1 VPLAAIIFDF
11 DGVIANSEPLHF
23 QAFRDEVAVRG
34 IVLTESAYY
43 RDFLG
48 FDDAAAFRAI
58 GHQHRTDWSDAEIAA
73 MVDSKAER
81 IEALEARVSIL
92 FPGAA
97 DAIRRA
103 AAVVPIGIAS
113 GALTAEILRIL
124 EREHLGGL
132 FTAVVGA
139 DQTRASKPSPDPYQH
154 AMDVMG
160 ARLRN
165 SLHAPHCVALED
177 SHWGL
182 ESARAAGLRTIGVAQ
197 TYAADALTSA
207 DLVIASIA
215 ALDVEQA
222 KQLVERR
229 LPADQP
235 AI

>member
-11 DGVIANSEPLHF
+11 DGVIADSEPLHF
-23 QAFRDEVAVRG
+23 QAFRDEVATRG

-58 GHQHRTDWSDAEIAA
+58 GQQHRVDWSDGQIAA
-73 MVDSKAER
+73 MVASKAGR
-81 IEALEARVSIL
+81 IEALEARMSIL

-113 GALTAEILRIL
+113 GALTAEIQRTL
-124 EREHLGGL
+124 ERERIAE
-132 FTAVVGA
+132 FFDAVVGA
-139 DQTRASKPSPDPYQH
+139 DQTASSKPAPDPYHH
-154 AMDVMG
+154 AI
-160 ARLRN
+160 ALLSSRLHT
-165 SLHAPHCVALED
+165 SLHACDCVALED

-197 TYAADALTSA
+197 TYAVDALKGA
-207 DLVIASIA
+207 DLVIGTIA
-215 ALDVEQA
+215 DFDVDDA
-222 KQLVERR
+222 KKLT
-229 LPADQP
+229 LPEFRKL
-235 AI
+235 